1 MLTRPAALLA
11 VSIALSAQTISVAP
25 DVGSQWAADWSAKR
39 LDQVMTLYASDAI
52 FFSTDGARFAGAA
65 AIRDF
70 FQKTLA
76 TNNPTI
82 HMHRVATE
90 QSGKL
95 AYESGDY
102 QETIVSGGHRMDA
115 HGNYL
120 LVLRNQNGHWLIAE
134 QMWTGVVS
142 APH

>member
-1 MLTRPAALLA
+1 MLTRCVSLLLA
-11 VSIALSAQTISVAP
+11 SIALCAQTTSVAP
-25 DVGSQWAADWSAKR
+25 DVGAEWASDWSAKR
-39 LDQVMTLYASDAI
+39 LDHVMTLYASDAI
-52 FFSTDGARFAGAA
+52 FFSTDGARFAGAP

-76 TNNPTI
+76 TNDATI
-82 HMHRVATE
+82 HMHRGATE

-95 AYESGDY
+95 AYQSGDY

-115 HGNYL
+115 HGDYL
-120 LVLRNQNGHWLIAE
+120 FVLRNQGGHWLIAE

>member
-1 MLTRPAALLA
+1 MLTRYVSLLLA
-11 VSIALSAQTISVAP
+11 SSALWAQTTSVVP
-25 DVGSQWAADWSAKR
+25 DVGAEWAAEWSAKR
-39 LDQVMTLYASDAI
+39 LDRVMALYTPDAI
-52 FFSTDGARFAGAA
+52 FFTTDGERFAGTAA
-65 AIRDF
+65 LRDF

-76 TNNPTI
+76 TNDPTI
-82 HMHRVATE
+82 HMHRGATE

-95 AYESGDY
+95 AYQSGDY

-115 HGNYL
+115 HGDYL
-120 LVLRNQNGHWLIAE
+120 FVLRNQGGHWLIAE